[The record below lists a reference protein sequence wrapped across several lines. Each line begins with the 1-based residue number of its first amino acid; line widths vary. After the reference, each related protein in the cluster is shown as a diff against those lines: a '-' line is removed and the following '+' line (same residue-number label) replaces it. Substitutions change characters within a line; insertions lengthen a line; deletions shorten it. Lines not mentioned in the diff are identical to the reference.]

1 MPLVKKNAYG
11 TISLS
16 EKVMVTGILS
26 AIENSGLSEDVWL
39 ATKRGRLLAE
49 DKYFSNA
56 EMRNSISAEFDERER
71 IRLSFCVIVRF
82 GVPIGKTVE
91 TLCDS
96 LAKLIEERIGR
107 LPSSIKVTV
116 TGTRSSKTDKT
127 VRRNM
132 ELEIPYGSET

>member
-49 DKYFSNA
+49 DNRFYSNH
-56 EMRNSISAEFDERER
+56 F
-71 IRLSFCVIVRF
+71 
-82 GVPIGKTVE
+82 
-91 TLCDS
+91 
-96 LAKLIEERIGR
+96 
-107 LPSSIKVTV
+107 
-116 TGTRSSKTDKT
+116 
-127 VRRNM
+127 
-132 ELEIPYGSET
+132 